1 MADLCTCV
9 CIYNITYNSQLCF
22 SLSLSNA
29 LFISSSKEFAF
40 NVPIME
46 KTHKRA
52 SIASVITQ

>member
-29 LFISSSKEFAF
+29 FISSSKEFAF

-46 KTHKRA
+46 KMHKRA